1 MSLFIVLPVI
11 FGSSLILTMIGLGGG
26 LIFSPFFVLIGFPIS
41 TAVAASLFLN
51 GIAALSALIVYMQKK
66 MVDYSVSIP
75 LVVTSLLGAPMGALM
90 TQKVNTQIFVIILA
104 LVLLLAALR
113 MLFSKKVQSQGE
125 KVSWQVRVLGGG
137 VIGLIIGFMG
147 GLLGIGGGVF
157 IVPLLIYLIKVPTK
171 VAAASSIFIVCFS
184 SFSGFAAH
192 AATAPLD
199 WKFIILASICSFAGG
214 QIGSRIMA
222 EKLKGKTIRVLFGII
237 LLFMCAKL
245 LHKAFL

>member
-1 MSLFIVLPVI
+1 MNLLILLPVI

-26 LIFSPFFVLIGFPIS
+26 LVFSPFFVLIGFPIS

-66 MVDYSVSIP
+66 MVDYSVAIP
-75 LVVTSLLGAPMGALM
+75 LVVTSLLGAPIGALM
-90 TQKVNTQIFVIILA
+90 THRINTKIFFVILA
-104 LVLLLAALR
+104 MVLFLAAMR
-113 MLFSKKVQSQGE
+113 MLFSKKVESQGE
-125 KVSWQVRVLGGG
+125 KVSWQVRILGGG
-137 VIGLIIGFMG
+137 VIGLLIGFMG

-184 SFSGFAAH
+184 SFSGFAVH
-192 AATAPLD
+192 AATSSLD
-199 WKFIILASICSFAGG
+199 WRFIILASICSFAGG

-237 LLFMCAKL
+237 LLLMCTKL
-245 LHKAFL
+245 LYKAFI

>member
-1 MSLFIVLPVI
+1 MNFLILLPVI

-66 MVDYSVSIP
+66 MVDYSVAIP
-75 LVVTSLLGAPMGALM
+75 LVVTSLLGAPIGALM
-90 TQKVNTQIFVIILA
+90 THRINTQIFFVILA
-104 LVLLLAALR
+104 MVLFLAAIR
-113 MLFSKKVQSQGE
+113 MLFSKKVESQGE

-184 SFSGFAAH
+184 SFSGFAVH
-192 AATAPLD
+192 AATASID
-199 WKFIILASICSFAGG
+199 WRFIILASICSFAGG

-237 LLFMCAKL
+237 LLFMCTKL
-245 LHKAFL
+245 LYKAFI